1 MLAKIT
7 GALDYLNVSSLSEE
21 ERVTAGTG
29 FAPFPSARFACVC
42 AGRDIQ
48 FFFSIKSVSL

>member
-29 FAPFPSARFACVC
+29 FAPFPSARFASVC